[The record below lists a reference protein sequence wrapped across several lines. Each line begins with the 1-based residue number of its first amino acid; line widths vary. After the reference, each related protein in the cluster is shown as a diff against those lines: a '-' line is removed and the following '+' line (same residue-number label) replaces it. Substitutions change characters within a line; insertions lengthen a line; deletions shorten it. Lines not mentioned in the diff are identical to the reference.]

1 MASTSVHLIQHGE
14 HVDSNPVGAEGGV
27 AIDSVANP
35 LRTSQRVRETTLAV
49 GFITAKS
56 ARVSTAEASDELSR
70 LSHST
75 FTFEAK
81 ESYHIL
87 GAIVPL
93 TMAGVWGVVGM
104 ASSTAWESLWM
115 MLLALMV
122 NYIAV
127 AVWVRSHDGMDNICR
142 SWPRS
147 DASRSLTL
155 RHWLHGGFKSYL
167 IVHVLISA
175 CLLMNVCILEGNAL
189 CSPYTELRF
198 LDDERTS
205 IQLWSCDWELW
216 TRNYTQN
223 ELDDYLGYGYD
234 NQWVSM
240 YPELVELNVRDNTS
254 YTWVPTLS
262 ESRPNV
268 LGYVHQYYIFIQGQN
283 AANIFLALSVVL
295 VLSAWDISATDVE
308 AMIAQERQRLD
319 EEFPAAFEKWRE
331 MEAVAKMAGQAVIH
345 KSYRT
350 GLIVGAS
357 IAGTPALYT
366 LSWTRPWTA
375 SFVISLCASTVAFA
389 LSFFLFHTLVFAKA
403 LAVLT
408 RLNARVVLLGKL
420 VGG

>member
-1 MASTSVHLIQHGE
+1 
-14 HVDSNPVGAEGGV
+14 
-27 AIDSVANP
+27 
-35 LRTSQRVRETTLAV
+35 
-49 GFITAKS
+49 
-56 ARVSTAEASDELSR
+56 
-70 LSHST
+70 
-75 FTFEAK
+75 
-81 ESYHIL
+81 
-87 GAIVPL
+87 
-93 TMAGVWGVVGM
+93 
-104 ASSTAWESLWM
+104 M
-115 MLLALMV
+115 MLLLLMV
-122 NYIAV
+122 NYTAI
-127 AVWVRSHDGMDNICR
+127 AVWVRSQDGMDNICR

-147 DASRSLTL
+147 DASRSLTF

-167 IVHVLISA
+167 IVHVLLSA
-175 CLLMNVCILEGNAL
+175 CLVMNVCILEGNAL
-189 CSPYTELRF
+189 CSPYTEVRF
-198 LDDERTS
+198 LDNESTS

-234 NQWVSM
+234 NHWVSM
-240 YPELVELNVRDNTS
+240 YPELVELNVRDNTT

-283 AANIFLALSVVL
+283 AANIFLALSL
-295 VLSAWDISATDVE
+295 VLALNAWDISATDVE
-308 AMIAQERQRLD
+308 AMIARERQRLD
-319 EEFPAAFEKWRE
+319 DDFPAAFEKWQE
-331 MEAVAKMAGQAVIH
+331 MEAVAKMAGQAIIH
-345 KSYRT
+345 KSYRA

-375 SFVISLCASTVAFA
+375 SFVISLCGSTVAFA

-408 RLNARVVLLGKL
+408 RLNVRVVLLGKL